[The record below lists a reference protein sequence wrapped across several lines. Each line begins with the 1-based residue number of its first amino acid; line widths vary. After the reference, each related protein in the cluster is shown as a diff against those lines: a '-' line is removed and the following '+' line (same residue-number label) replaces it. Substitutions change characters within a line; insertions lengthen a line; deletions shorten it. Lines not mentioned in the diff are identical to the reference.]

1 MNALN
6 ALKAQTIR
14 AELARRNASDVE
26 AAAILI
32 DAQTTVSDDGR
43 ILAVE
48 PNGALSIGSGPG
60 ATKPLSHV
68 LDELERAK
76 PALFGAKPTTATA
89 VVLDPAAKGF
99 SFTAAMVAARN
110 DPVAY
115 DALMARLAPTPLK
128 VFS

>member
-26 AAAILI
+26 AAALI
-32 DAQTTVSDDGR
+32 EAQTTVSDDGR

-60 ATKPLSHV
+60 ATKPLSQV
-68 LDELERAK
+68 LDELERTK
-76 PALFGAKPTTATA
+76 PALFGAKAAPKAA
-89 VVLDPAAKGF
+89 VITDPAKPGF
-99 SFTAAMVAARN
+99 NLSKALIAARN
-110 DPVAY
+110 DP
-115 DALMARLAPTPLK
+115 ALHAELMDRLAPKPMR
-128 VFS
+128 VP